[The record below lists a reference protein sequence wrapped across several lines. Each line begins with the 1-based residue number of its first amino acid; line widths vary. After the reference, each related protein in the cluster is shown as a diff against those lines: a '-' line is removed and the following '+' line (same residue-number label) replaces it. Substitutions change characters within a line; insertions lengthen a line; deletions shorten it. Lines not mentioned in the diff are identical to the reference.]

1 MIKQPVDVVWELI
14 NDMER
19 YSVAWGE
26 HYTVTSS
33 GPLGLGS
40 TLSEDDGET
49 ARVIEYQPKRTF
61 SIEIDPRG
69 HWAMRS
75 ARLGHILEPVPEGT
89 RFITWLEADFTF
101 VGRLLKPFLVAAYRR
116 AARKPVNGVKRY
128 LEDGPPNGG
137 SPVSDPRPNPNI

>member
-1 MIKQPVDVVWELI
+1 VARTELAVVIKRPPEDVWALI

-26 HYTVTSS
+26 HYTVTSP

-49 ARVIEYQPKRTF
+49 ATVTEYEPMRAF
-61 SIEIDPRG
+61 SIDVDTRG
-69 HWAMRS
+69 HWALKS
-75 ARLGHILEPVPEGT
+75 ARLGHVLEPVPEGT
-89 RFITWLEADFTF
+89 RFVTWLEPHFTLR
-101 VGRLLKPFLVAAYRR
+101 GRLLQPVLAALYRR

-128 LEDGPPNGG
+128 LEEGPPTA
-137 SPVSDPRPNPNI
+137 